1 MKRII
6 LLGTVALVMAL
17 MMAVAGPASADPIAT
32 GDEGVNIGPH
42 RHFLITPNEQEVS
55 VGPNICGATEPSS
68 QEGFDQFH
76 LNVHHPALSPFGPDV
91 TNPARPSQFAFQQ
104 ENNPVALEAN
114 RC

>member
-17 MMAVAGPASADPIAT
+17 MMAVAGPASADQIVT
-32 GDEGVNIGPH
+32 GDDVNVHPH
-42 RHFLITPNEQEVS
+42 RHFLITPNEKAVS
-55 VGPNICGATEPSS
+55 FGPNACGTTKPSN
-68 QEGFDQFH
+68 QEGFDQYH
-76 LNVHHPALSPFGPDV
+76 VNVHDPAITFMGDPV
-91 TNPARPSQFAFQQ
+91 TDPARPGQFAFQQ